1 MSLLSLEQVSVAY
14 DNRLILEDFN
24 LSLAKGQLLSCSAR
38 AAAAKQ
44 RPCA

>member
-1 MSLLSLEQVSVAY
+1 MSLLSLEHVSVAY

-24 LSLAKGQLLSCSAR
+24 LSLQKGQLLSCSDP

-44 RPCA
+44 PPCG